1 MASNGKG
8 FSRFLI
14 DHRWGYII
22 LSVVIT
28 ILGVI
33 GAMRMEIRTHFSDLL
48 PEHSKVI
55 DVFKEYEDFSAP
67 LNVQILLHTKKG
79 TIFTPDTLAA
89 IFKMT
94 RDIDLLP
101 NIDHNTV
108 LSIASSSVRVTRAT
122 PSGVESFPVMPDVPP
137 KTAAGAAAVRAKAL
151 VAQGVIGILVSPDHK
166 STIIE
171 AGFHEKGINYQL
183 LFDRVHQMIAA
194 AAAKDPNLQF
204 YPAGR
209 IMLIGWVYH
218 YGSQA
223 LWIFLF
229 SFLLIALAHIDYMR
243 SLAGAGTPLIV
254 AALSTVWGVGAGGW
268 MGLNLEPL
276 TLVVPVLLMAR
287 ALSHSIQMTRRYYEV
302 LYERGDQLAAS
313 AEALSTM
320 FPPAALGI
328 LCDVVGLYLL
338 MMVPIPIIQKLGL
351 FCGTWSL
358 LIVPTVVL
366 MTPVLLAVLPPPRDV
381 KVFITRE
388 VPSVSTHIIEPLQK
402 GLAQLIKPGW
412 RIGTAAVIV
421 PMAVVLFYFASH
433 RAVGNAAVGSPL
445 LRSNNEFN
453 IADQMINHN
462 LAGTVTLNVIWEG
475 KRPHAMKFPGTYES
489 MRQFQR
495 NIEREKGAEATFSMA
510 DYLPA
515 TNRLL
520 HGGNPKWI
528 PVDLNERNV
537 AGDMFWTLT
546 GHSLTDFAALVRPNL
561 QSGDVILWYKDL
573 RSKTVAHA
581 MNEVQKALAPIQA
594 NNSSKDY
601 KIRLAGGA
609 VAMQYAMDQVVQ
621 RANLRILIYLLA
633 AIFAMAALTYQSFTA
648 GLVLIVPLVLAQF
661 ATDTVM
667 YLRGVG
673 LDVNT
678 LPVIAVGLGV
688 GIDYGIYLLSRMC
701 DEYQTAAD
709 GDVYSAVVR
718 AVFTTGEATF
728 FVAFTMVVG
737 VLPWYFLSGLKFLAD
752 MGLMLALVMA
762 FNAILALVVIPVEVV
777 FIKPK
782 FLGRVKLMRH

>member
-8 FSRFLI
+8 FSGFLI
-14 DHRWGYII
+14 EHRWGYLI
-22 LSVVIT
+22 LSTVIT
-28 ILGVI
+28 VVAAL

-48 PEHSKVI
+48 PEHSKII

-67 LNVQILLHTKKG
+67 LNVQILVHVKKG
-79 TIFTPDTLAA
+79 TIFTPKTLAA
-89 IFKMT
+89 VFKMT

-101 NIDHNTV
+101 GIDHTTV

-137 KTAAGAAAVRAKAL
+137 KTAQGAAAVRAKAL
-151 VAQGVIGILVSPDHK
+151 VAQGVMGILVSPDQK
-166 STIIE
+166 STLIS
-171 AGFHEKGINYQL
+171 AAFHEKGIQYQL
-183 LFDRVHQMIAA
+183 LFDRVHELIKKAKAA
-194 AAAKDPNLQF
+194 DPNLEF

-218 YGSQA
+218 YGEQA
-223 LWIFLF
+223 LFIFLF
-229 SFLLIALAHIDYMR
+229 SFLLIALAHVDYMR
-243 SLAGAGTPLIV
+243 SLAGAGTPLI
-254 AALSTVWGVGAGGW
+254 AAVFSTVWGVGAGGW

-302 LYERGDQLAAS
+302 LYERNDQLTAS
-313 AEALSTM
+313 AEALATM
-320 FPPAALGI
+320 FPPAVLGI
-328 LCDVVGLYLL
+328 MCDVVGLYML

-358 LIVPTVVL
+358 LIIPTVVL
-366 MTPVLLAVLPPPRDV
+366 MTPVLLAILPPPRDV

-412 RIGTAAVIV
+412 RVGTVCVIA
-421 PMAVVLFYFASH
+421 PLAVVLFYFASH
-433 RAVGNAAVGSPL
+433 RAVGSVAVGSPL
-445 LRSNNEFN
+445 LWPTNEFN
-453 IADQMINHN
+453 VADQMINHN
-462 LAGTVTLNVIWEG
+462 LAGTVTLNVVWEG
-475 KRPHAMKFPGTYES
+475 RRDHAMKYPSAYAS
-489 MRQFQR
+489 MREFQK

-528 PVDLNERNV
+528 PVDLDVRNV

-546 GHSLTDFAALVRPNL
+546 GHSLTDFAQIIRPNL

-573 RSKTVAHA
+573 RSQTVAHA
-581 MNEVQKALAPIQA
+581 MREVKKALAPLKP
-594 NNSSKDY
+594 SKDY

-609 VAMQYAMDQVVQ
+609 VAMQYAMDQVVE

-633 AIFAMAALTYQSFTA
+633 AIFLMAAVTYRSFTA
-648 GLVLIVPLVLAQF
+648 GLVLIVPLLLAQF

-701 DEYQTAAD
+701 DEFQVAGD

-718 AVFTTGEATF
+718 AVFTAGEATF

-777 FIKPK
+777 FIRPK